1 MVVALAP
8 VTVAW
13 VALIL
18 ASAADVL
25 TTRSAL
31 RTGKAYEAN
40 PLMRWSTKTTRRAL
54 STKAIGIG
62 IAGWQL
68 RAVDTPA
75 ALTMVWVAAILTAM
89 LACHNF
95 RLLRVLTVSS
105 CVPVPVVAD
114 SLVAEPPPAKP
125 GV

>member
-1 MVVALAP
+1 MAP

-31 RTGKAYEAN
+31 RTGKAYEWN
-40 PLMRWSTKTTRRAL
+40 PLMRWSTKTTRRAM

-89 LACHNF
+89 LAYHNF
-95 RLLRVLTVSS
+95 RLLRALTVSS
-105 CVPVPVVAD
+105 CVPVPAVAD
-114 SLVAEPPPAKP
+114 LPAVVP
-125 GV
+125 VPASSVRD